1 MNDDATSYHN
11 FATTDIICII
21 CNKDCYMING
31 HLYKHF
37 LAFSLFLVSNSTKY
51 FANLVL
57 MTFHTYILEEKL
69 QFVKSV

>member
-1 MNDDATSYHN
+1 MND
-11 FATTDIICII
+11 TTTQF
-21 CNKDCYMING
+21 CNYQYNLYKLQQDSYMING